1 MLSLVSQRIIKKEEY
16 MEINNLKNL
25 AISDTGFIFDPFAGK
40 TFTVNEVGMKIIQSL
55 KSGEDIV
62 EITKQIYQE
71 YDIPLEQLERD
82 MSDFLI
88 QLKEQGLIQ

>member
-1 MLSLVSQRIIKKEEY
+1 

-25 AISDTGFIFDPFAGK
+25 AISDTGFIFDPFSGK

-55 KSGEDIV
+55 KSGEEIG
-62 EITKQIYQE
+62 EITKHIFQE
-71 YDIPLEQLERD
+71 YDIPMEQLERD

>member
-1 MLSLVSQRIIKKEEY
+1 V
-16 MEINNLKNL
+16 EINNLKNL
-25 AISDTGFIFDPFAGK
+25 AISDTGFIFDPFSGK

-55 KSGEDIV
+55 KSGEEIG
-62 EITKQIYQE
+62 EITKHIFQE
-71 YDIPLEQLERD
+71 YDIPMEQLERD